1 MKTDMPAGE
10 AARIAREGA
19 MIEALLAARE
29 MRAAQDRHFLY
40 KTFDSRQSVR
50 ALEMRFDRLLAAVPF
65 FPAEA
70 PVFAAEVQ
78 S

>member
-1 MKTDMPAGE
+1 MTTELPLGE
-10 AARIAREGA
+10 TLRIVREGA
-19 MIEALLAARE
+19 MIEALCVARE

-40 KTFDSRQSVR
+40 KTPDSRQSVR

-70 PVFAAEVQ
+70 SVSAAEVQ